1 VEDACTLDGLRFRF
15 IDTAGLR
22 DTDDVVEAEGIR
34 RALAKASS
42 ASTVLL
48 LLDASTDAH
57 EDLQARIDALQ
68 LAPDAHVIVVW
79 NKCDLAPA
87 PASDARITS
96 LALSA
101 STGEGLE
108 GLRQALLEQH
118 LADDQGH
125 QLVVTNLRHYEALT
139 SAKQALQSVR
149 NGLGQGMPGDLVAV
163 DARQALHHLGE
174 ITGAVHADD
183 ILGHI
188 FSHFCIGK

>member
-1 VEDACTLDGLRFRF
+1 MEDACTLDGLRFRF

-22 DTDDVVEAEGIR
+22 DTDDIVEAEGHSPR
-34 RALAKASS
+34 LDKASS

-48 LLDASTDAH
+48 LLDASTDAN
-57 EDLQARIDALQ
+57 EDIQARIDDLD
-68 LAPDAHVIVVW
+68 LTPSAHVMVVW
-79 NKCDLAPA
+79 NKCDLAAA
-87 PASDARITS
+87 PASSSKVPT

-101 STGEGLE
+101 STGEGLDN
-108 GLRQALLEQH
+108 LRQTLVERH
-118 LADDQGH
+118 RSNDGGH

-139 SAKQALQSVR
+139 AAKTALNAVR
-149 NGLGQGMPGDLVAV
+149 DNLANGIPGDLIAV